1 MKCKCGQH
9 IPSQRLEMGYSVCVE
24 CSTEPGWSCSA
35 LTYHKTG
42 NTIQIIKDPEL
53 AYNINQMASR
63 KSFGVMSGITGRYSR
78 YRPDTT
84 STPTKKKWIDK
95 TGEVYSTNKKTLG
108 TLSGKTVDFESQG
121 AYAVSLLDSEGL
133 DASVTWVKQEYRDL
147 RLSQSDFVR
156 LIQML
161 KAMSPTSPPSVQHDL
176 KQPDNDNI

>member
-1 MKCKCGQH
+1 
-9 IPSQRLEMGYSVCVE
+9 MGYSVCVD
-24 CSTEPGWSCSA
+24 CSSEPAWSCSA

-53 AYNINQMASR
+53 AYNLNQMASR
-63 KSFGVMSGITGRYSR
+63 KSFGVASGVTGRFKRYQPAKEHLPSR
-78 YRPDTT
+78 RLN
-84 STPTKKKWIDK
+84 IDR
-95 TGEVYSTNKKTLG
+95 TGEVFNTSKKTLG

-156 LIQML
+156 LIRML
-161 KAMSPTSPPSVQHDL
+161 KAMGPTSPPSAQHDL